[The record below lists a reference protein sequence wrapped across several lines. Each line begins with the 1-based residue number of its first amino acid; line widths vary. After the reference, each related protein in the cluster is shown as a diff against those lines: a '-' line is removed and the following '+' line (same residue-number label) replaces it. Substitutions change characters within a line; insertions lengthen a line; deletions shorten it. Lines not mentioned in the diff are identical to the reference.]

1 MLLLAGHSA
10 QAIAAKADSH
20 FEVRVGATT
29 IAGMSASEK
38 PRVLAPPTSLPPL
51 GPLVIVDGDCAYFP
65 EERRPSRTAFAL
77 PGPLSRSEYR
87 AAMSLGMRRS
97 GTLVYRP
104 LCVGCRRCQPFRVD
118 VARFVPSRSQRRAEK
133 RCAGRFRI
141 DIVRPCIDDEH
152 LSLYARYQRFQH
164 DKDGQQTDADSYGR
178 FLVDTVADTWEVA
191 WRDDNG
197 RLMAVGIIDI
207 VDDGIS
213 SVYFFWDPELEALSL
228 GTASALWEI
237 DFCRR
242 RGKPY
247 YYLGYLVPG
256 ARTMSYKSQFSG
268 GSVWNGREW
277 VAVDSRDL
285 AEPAVRAV
293 LHAAAEASMVADAEN
308 FGLHDDAVAERADGG

>member
-1 MLLLAGHSA
+1 M
-10 QAIAAKADSH
+10 
-20 FEVRVGATT
+20 
-29 IAGMSASEK
+29 
-38 PRVLAPPTSLPPL
+38 SLPSL

-65 EERRPSRTAFAL
+65 EEHRASRTAFAL

-104 LCVGCRRCQPFRVD
+104 LCIGCRRCQPYRVE
-118 VARFVPSRSQRRAEK
+118 VARFVPSRSQRRVEK

-141 DIVRPCIDDEH
+141 DIVRPRVDDEH

-164 DKDGQQTDADSYGR
+164 DKDGQQTDADSYAR
-178 FLVDTVADTWEVA
+178 FLIDTIADTWEVA
-191 WRDDNG
+191 WRDDDG
-197 RLMAVGIIDI
+197 KLMAVGIVDI

-213 SVYFFWDPELEALSL
+213 SVYFFWEPALEALSL
-228 GTASALWEI
+228 GVASALWEI

-242 RGKPY
+242 QGKPY

-256 ARTMSYKSQFSG
+256 ARTMSYKIQFSG
-268 GSVWNGREW
+268 GSVWNGRDW

-285 AEPAVRAV
+285 DDPTLRET
-293 LHAAAEASMVADAEN
+293 LQGAADASVVADAEN
-308 FGLHDDAVAERADGG
+308 FGLVDDVATPSAERNDRP